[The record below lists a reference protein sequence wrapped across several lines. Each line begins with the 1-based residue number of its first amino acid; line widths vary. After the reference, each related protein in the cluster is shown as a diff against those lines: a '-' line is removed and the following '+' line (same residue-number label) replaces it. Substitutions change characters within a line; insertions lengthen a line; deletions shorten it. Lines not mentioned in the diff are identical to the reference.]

1 MGLAATCRH
10 NNRDYVLKTA
20 EYTNE
25 ENFEKEFNEKGYVF
39 LENVVNIEYDFKQRQ
54 DYNFKK
60 EKLDV
65 IENFFPDTKEYHNI
79 LTNFKASKIFNIIN
93 KNFKDL
99 RLYNFMCF
107 RLYKNASC
115 SGMHRD
121 DDLAIIFPTKTPFII
136 CWMPL
141 LNVPLG
147 SGPLAVVGKTVTQ
160 YSQQDIDEG
169 KKYVD
174 TFLKKDDIMENIDSI
189 RNALN
194 CGLDYQRKNTF
205 KNFDTIVTR
214 DLKKGDAVIMNHDV
228 LHGSLDQTNN
238 LVRSSIDLRFF
249 YNADSQNNL
258 LKKVSLE
265 IQ

>member
-1 MGLAATCRH
+1 MSFAVSCRH
-10 NNRDYVLKTA
+10 NNKDYILKTA
-20 EYTNE
+20 EYTSE
-25 ENFEKEFNEKGYVF
+25 ENFAKEFNEKGYVF
-39 LENVVNIEYDFKQRQ
+39 LENVVDIKYDFKKRP
-54 DYNFKK
+54 DYCISKD
-60 EKLDV
+60 KLDI
-65 IENFFPDTKEYHNI
+65 IENFFPDTDEYHNI
-79 LTNFKASKIFNIIN
+79 LANFKNSKIFNIIT
-93 KNFKDL
+93 KNFKSL

-141 LNVPLG
+141 LNVPLK
-147 SGPLAVVGKTVTQ
+147 SGPLAVVGKTVTEYTQ
-160 YSQQDIDEG
+160 HDIEEG
-169 KKYVD
+169 SKYVD
-174 TFLKKDDIMENIDSI
+174 TFLKKDNLMENIDSV

-214 DLKKGDAVIMNHDV
+214 DLKLGDAVIMNHDV
-228 LHGSLDQTNN
+228 LHGSLDQTSN

-249 YNADSQNNL
+249 YNSDIQNSL

-265 IQ
+265 IL